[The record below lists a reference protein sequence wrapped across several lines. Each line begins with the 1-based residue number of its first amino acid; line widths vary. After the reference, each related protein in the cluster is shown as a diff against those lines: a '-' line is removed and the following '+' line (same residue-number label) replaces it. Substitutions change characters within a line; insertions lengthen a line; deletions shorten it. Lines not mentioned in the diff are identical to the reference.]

1 MQSLNMAEIAQL
13 TVKVHGHVQGVC
25 FRSFIKCIATELNLQ
40 GYVRN
45 LPGGD
50 IVEIKAVGE
59 KYQLESLIT
68 NLRIGPPDSL
78 VEEVETTWSDQASHF
93 NGFSIRY

>member
-1 MQSLNMAEIAQL
+1 MAEITQL

-25 FRSFIKCIATELNLQ
+25 FRYFIKCIATELNLQ

-59 KYQLESLIT
+59 KHQLESLIT
-68 NLRIGPPDSL
+68 NLRIGPPDSM
-78 VEEVETTWSDQASHF
+78 VEEVETTWSDQISQF
-93 NGFSIRY
+93 SGFSIRY